1 MNTQPI
7 AETMDSAIIRLKL
20 LTAPKQLVT
29 YHGKQNTKL
38 GLQRGAVYQAKIIE
52 GVAYLDVKPHV
63 CYYRTKEYTVLNS
76 VNN

>member
-1 MNTQPI
+1 MSTQPI
-7 AETMDSAIIRLKL
+7 ADTMDSAIIRLQL

-29 YHGKQNTKL
+29 YNGKQDTKL

-52 GVAYLDVKPHV
+52 GVAYLSVPPHV
-63 CYYRTKEYTVLNS
+63 CYYRTENYTVLNA

>member
-1 MNTQPI
+1 MKTI
-7 AETMDSAIIRLKL
+7 ADTMDNAIIRLKL
-20 LTAPKQLVT
+20 LTTPKQLVT

-38 GLQRGAVYQAKIIE
+38 GLRRGAVYQAKIIE

-63 CYYRTKEYTVLNS
+63 CYYRTQQYTVLNA